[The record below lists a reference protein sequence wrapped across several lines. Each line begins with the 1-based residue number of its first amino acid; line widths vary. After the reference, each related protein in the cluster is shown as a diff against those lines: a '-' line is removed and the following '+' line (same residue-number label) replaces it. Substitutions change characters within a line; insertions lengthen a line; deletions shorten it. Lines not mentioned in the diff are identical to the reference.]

1 MTRCADRRA
10 AVVADVKL
18 PGAVSL
24 FMGKVRELARGGSLV
39 CHVVFEGD
47 CRIGEVRAEMRN
59 PYLRL
64 SPTQL
69 QHGYLVVS
77 PPVTDAPETSE
88 NNTNTFLLQ
97 LQVLCISS
105 SIDAVMSPD
114 LRDLC
119 WFAWLSCTVHAERV
133 RMCARWLQGPGACTG
148 EVLQCRGSPIG
159 GEDGPS
165 WSGEVGDWDPQGVH

>member
-88 NNTNTFLLQ
+88 NNTNTYTGLSDILSFQNELQ
-97 LQVLCISS
+97 QLKGETTIPYAAEQTKTHGRGQSS
-105 SIDAVMSPD
+105 QWQ
-114 LRDLC
+114 R
-119 WFAWLSCTVHAERV
+119 
-133 RMCARWLQGPGACTG
+133 
-148 EVLQCRGSPIG
+148 
-159 GEDGPS
+159 
-165 WSGEVGDWDPQGVH
+165 SG